1 MKIKEVTRLL
11 AVLIVGFVFGSGLS
25 PLHAEDP
32 VAKGEILN
40 VCINKKSG
48 ALRVASKCTTAERK
62 TVLGGVG
69 ARGEKGDKG
78 DIGATGLMGETG
90 AVGPQGVQGPAGTNG
105 VNGAQGERGLT
116 GATGATGAQGVQGER
131 GLTGVAG
138 PQGERGQV
146 GLTGAQGPQGF
157 TGATGSVA
165 SLRTRSIT
173 VWEQSFG
180 SFCSSFFG
188 FSALN
193 ANTSL
198 STFGNSI
205 SLNKSCST
213 LTSSNVT
220 VYAP

>member
-11 AVLIVGFVFGSGLS
+11 AVLIVGFIFGSGLT

-32 VAKGEILN
+32 VPAGEILN
-40 VCINKKSG
+40 VCINKKTG
-48 ALRVASKCTTAERK
+48 ALRVANKCTTTERK

-78 DIGATGLMGETG
+78 ETGATGLTGETG
-90 AVGPQGVQGPAGTNG
+90 AVGPQGAQGPAGTNG

-116 GATGATGAQGVQGER
+116 GATG
-131 GLTGVAG
+131 
-138 PQGERGQV
+138 P
-146 GLTGAQGPQGF
+146 QGPQGF
-157 TGATGSVA
+157 TGATGATGSVA
-165 SLRTRSIT
+165 SLRTKSIT
-173 VWEQSFG
+173 VWDQYYG
-180 SFCSSFFG
+180 SSCSSFG
-188 FSALN
+188 FSVLN
-193 ANTSL
+193 GSTSL
-198 STFGNSI
+198 STFLGSL